1 MPDPQETVP
10 QQAGGGRSLPR
21 TLLIAAIVIIVPAA
35 LGLTTF
41 LFVLRPLLAQNT
53 PPIVREQL
61 DVIPPGVVL
70 VDFEETQATVL
81 TEDSTMAAPLLMY
94 RVSMAVSSPAARA
107 LIEEKKSWFSAML
120 SKLHRNRTRAELND
134 PFVQDNILRQA
145 KQEANLLLKK
155 LAPGSNF
162 EVIDVMYTKYA
173 IIDL

>member
-1 MPDPQETVP
+1 M
-10 QQAGGGRSLPR
+10 R
-21 TLLIAAIVIIVPAA
+21 TALIVAAVIMIPAA

-41 LFVLRPLLAQNT
+41 LYVLRPLLAQEAA
-53 PPIVREQL
+53 PAVEEYRDI
-61 DVIPPGVVL
+61 IPPGVVM
-70 VDFEETQATVL
+70 VDFEEAQATVL
-81 TEDSTMAAPLLMY
+81 MEDPAMAAPLLMY
-94 RVSMAVSSPAARA
+94 RVSMAVSSPMARA

-120 SKLHRNRTRAELND
+120 SKLHRNRTRTELND

-155 LAPGSNF
+155 LSPGSNF

>member
-1 MPDPQETVP
+1 M
-10 QQAGGGRSLPR
+10 SR
-21 TLLIAAIVIIVPAA
+21 TLLIAAVVIVIPAA
-35 LGLTTF
+35 LGLSTF
-41 LFVLRPLLAQNT
+41 LFVLRPLLVQDVS
-53 PPIVREQL
+53 PPVNEQIE
-61 DVIPPGVVL
+61 VIPPGVVM
-70 VDFEETQATVL
+70 VDFEESQATVL
-81 TEDSTMAAPLLMY
+81 TEDPAVAAPLLMY
-94 RVSMAVSSPAARA
+94 RVSMAVSSPTARA

-145 KQEANLLLKK
+145 RQEANLLLKK